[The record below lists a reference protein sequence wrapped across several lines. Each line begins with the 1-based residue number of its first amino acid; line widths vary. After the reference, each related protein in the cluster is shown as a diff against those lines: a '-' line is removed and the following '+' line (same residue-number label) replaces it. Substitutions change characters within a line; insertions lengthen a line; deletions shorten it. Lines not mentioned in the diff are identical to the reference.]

1 MTKTLVALLGSNFGD
16 KIHRLALDSLENV
29 QTTAL
34 YHRTMAKAE
43 AIAQSSGLQAFDSV
57 EAAIAAV
64 DAVAISTPPFAHFE
78 MAKQAIA
85 AGKPVFL
92 EKPITLTAP
101 EGRVLYELAQEKGV
115 AVAVDFEF
123 RFIPAWLRLKELLE
137 SDYVGQLRYVK
148 VDWLGSSRA
157 SRDRAWNWYAQK
169 EMGGGTLGS
178 IGSHAF
184 DYIHWLFGPSQ
195 RLSARLS
202 TVILSRPDGKEQRPV
217 TSDDVCNITLEQADG
232 TPIQVCLSAVTNQ
245 GRGHFVEIYGDRG
258 TLVLGN
264 PSQTDYIHGF
274 TLLGCQGSGELEV
287 LEIPDRLA
295 FRQTFSD
302 GRVAPIARV
311 MEQWVANFDTP
322 NQLVPGL
329 REGIYAQLLMDC
341 CQDSNLSGRWVEI
354 PELEAFL
361 SS

>member
-1 MTKTLVALLGSNFGD
+1 MKKIDVAILGTNFGQ
-16 KIHRLALDSLENV
+16 KIHRPALESLGNMQV
-29 QTTAL
+29 TAL
-34 YHRTMAKAE
+34 YHRSLATAQAMAKDAGLRAFNSVAG
-43 AIAQSSGLQAFDSV
+43 AIESV
-57 EAAIAAV
+57 Q
-64 DAVAISTPPFAHFE
+64 AVAISTPPFAHFE
-78 MAKQAIA
+78 MAKAAIE

-92 EKPITLTAP
+92 EKPIALTAP
-101 EGRVLYELAQEKGV
+101 EGRVLYRLAQEKKV

-137 SDYVGQLRYVK
+137 ENYVGRLRYVK
-148 VDWLGSSRA
+148 VDWLGASRA
-157 SRDRAWNWYAQK
+157 DADRAWNWYAQK

-184 DYIHWLFGPSQ
+184 DYIHWLFGPSR

-202 TVILSRPDGKEQRPV
+202 TVILSRPDGAVRRPV
-217 TSDDVCNITLEQADG
+217 TSDDVCNITLEQPDG

-274 TLLGCQGSGELEV
+274 TLMGRQGSGELEV
-287 LEIPDRLA
+287 LEVPDRLA
-295 FRQTFSD
+295 FSQTFSD
-302 GRVAPIARV
+302 GRIAPIARV
-311 MEQWVANFDTP
+311 MEQWVANFGTP
-322 NQLVPGL
+322 GALVPGL
-329 REGIYAQLLMDC
+329 REGVYAQLLMDC

-354 PELEAFL
+354 PELDAFL
-361 SS
+361 